1 MKRTK
6 HPRKRQPIRKQDIVL
21 GIHERDGGLVVEMKL
36 DNLEGYKFPGD
47 ANLFLEAY
55 NRLNIQHLELGEVKS
70 FSGEVEENLSSFE
83 VPLRSKINF
92 RLKVVDINSYDL
104 LGLAERLKERKYT
117 ESLLPIE
124 KSNISTIF
132 SVDWENRDHP
142 VLYVNEKL
150 GQNLERIK
158 PILAEAVFREILL
171 TLLLDD
177 ESDIDDLEDHKWIKF
192 AKRYNSD
199 EIPKETEIEER
210 KEWIEKA
217 LDGFSAKTNTVGDLV
232 KQMGE
237 IS

>member
-36 DNLEGYKFPGD
+36 DNLEGYKFPKD
-47 ANLFLEAY
+47 AKIFLEAY
-55 NRLNIQHLELGEVKS
+55 NRLNIQHIDLGEVES
-70 FSGEVEENLSSFE
+70 FPGEVEEDLSSFE

-92 RLKVVDINSYDL
+92 RLKVMDINSYDL

-117 ESLLPIE
+117 GSLLPIE
-124 KSNISTIF
+124 KSNINTIF
-132 SVDWENRDHP
+132 SVDWENPDHP
-142 VLYVNEKL
+142 VLHITEKL
-150 GQNLERIK
+150 GQSLECIK

-192 AKRYNSD
+192 AHRYNPD
-199 EIPKETEIEER
+199 EIPKETEIEKR

-217 LDGFSAKTNTVGDLV
+217 LDGFSAKTNTVGNLV
-232 KQMGE
+232 KQME
-237 IS
+237 NMS